1 MINALQLTKSALNHL
16 TATRYKFK
24 KTYKY
29 KILKKSNPRYPVNRP
44 HIAQGCTYKYM

>member
-16 TATRYKFK
+16 TATRHKSK

-29 KILKKSNPRYPVNRP
+29 KILKKIKPALSR
-44 HIAQGCTYKYM
+44 